1 MSNTRKRSPAAPVS
15 QRERLMRRRLPSASH
30 RLLIDPERAEQARQ
44 ALVKARTEARAAR
57 RKEDADP
64 AQLRKLDKAVDAAEA
79 ELDAC
84 FEVLRLVAIPAKELE
99 DLAGEHPPTKEQ
111 MAKAK
116 QERDRAKQR
125 GEPLPDWPEF
135 NEDTYWPALLARCIE
150 GDMTAEDWREMLAGR
165 LSAGEV
171 RALKNALV
179 DINYEERSADP
190 LVLPKGLTQI
200 ISSRLS

>member
-1 MSNTRKRSPAAPVS
+1 
-15 QRERLMRRRLPSASH
+15 MRRRLPSASH
-30 RLLIDPERAEQARQ
+30 RLLVDHDQAEAAREKL
-44 ALVKARTEARAAR
+44 AKARAEARAAR
-57 RKEDADP
+57 RQGADETR
-64 AQLRKLDKAVDAAEA
+64 LSKLDKAAEAAEA
-79 ELDAC
+79 ALEAC
-84 FEVLRLVAIPAKELE
+84 YETLRLTAVPPGVLEELA
-99 DLAGEHPPTKEQ
+99 AGHPPTADQ

-150 GDMTAEDWREMLAGR
+150 GDMTAEDWREMPAGR